1 MRPHF
6 PDSSRRS
13 QEPAKNV
20 FVRHNVLTV
29 FCSFWGPRLHFQLVC
44 LFFFFVPVGFDVPTC
59 KYSTALKRRG
69 NTDMC
74 LLRYAALGER
84 KKLQRLRWIIIH
96 KRLVVSPLL
105 CCHFGSSR
113 DDTGGVHLTCALWR
127 RTLWASSANFYRA
140 AINRNHR
147 HKLLITVYSQFTDT
161 AQLAPLSQASANHS
175 AWTFSLRT
183 VK

>member
-44 LFFFFVPVGFDVPTC
+44 LFFFVPVGFDVPTC

-147 HKLLITVYSQFTDT
+147 HKLLITVYGQFTDT

-175 AWTFSLRT
+175 AWTISLRT